1 MIPLNKK
8 SIYSQR
14 GFSLIE
20 ILSLVAVMG
29 IVGFSVPKVLD
40 HLNNSKQLNA
50 IDDFTQTVNYAKEQA
65 LARKTIVSLCIAN
78 DSHSDCT
85 NNTNNWNNGYLVKVE
100 KTGQILKIQQPPPE
114 NINIISGDSSTI
126 QFSGNGL
133 ITSARLF
140 KFCDDN
146 NAGTIRNVII
156 NNGSQVRVANFTNTG
171 KCTS

>member
-1 MIPLNKK
+1 MISLNKK

-14 GFSLIE
+14 GFSLVE

-29 IVGFSVPKVLD
+29 IVGFSAPKVLD
-40 HLNNSKQLNA
+40 HFNNSKQLTA
-50 IDDFTQTVNYAKEQA
+50 IDDFTKTVNFAKEQA
-65 LARKTIVSLCIAN
+65 LARKTTVSLCIAN

-85 NNTNNWNNGYLVKVE
+85 NNGSNWNNGYLVKVE
-100 KTGQILKIQQPPPE
+100 NTGQILRTQQSLPE

-146 NAGTIRNVII
+146 LGGTIRNVII

-171 KCTS
+171 KCAS